1 MPTKTNVLVLKLSGQ
16 FFFSKDFTELAKLFK
31 HFVGAKKNL
40 RLVLVAGG
48 GKHAREYIR
57 IAQKLGIDQSTQ
69 DELGIQASR
78 MNARVMMK
86 ALGSIAAKSLP
97 KSLDELVEAFE
108 VTERSKQIFVLG
120 GLQPGQST
128 NAVAALVAEKLKAK
142 VLINAT
148 DVDGVYTK
156 DPHRFKRTKMLEKV
170 TPKYL
175 AKILKIESMKAGGY
189 DLMDPV
195 ALKLIERSR
204 INTRIVKCDVK
215 TLRLVLNGKKLGTSI
230 ESES

>member
-1 MPTKTNVLVLKLSGQ
+1 MPTKTDVVVLKLSGRL
-16 FFFSKDFTELAKLFK
+16 FFSTDFSELAKLFK
-31 HFVGAKKNL
+31 HFVGAKKNVK
-40 RLVLVAGG
+40 LVLVAGG
-48 GKHAREYIR
+48 GKPAREYIKV
-57 IAQKLGIDQSTQ
+57 AQKLGIDQSTQ

-86 ALGSIAAKSLP
+86 ALGSIAAGSLARN
-97 KSLDELVEAFE
+97 LDELVESIE
-108 VTERSKQIFVLG
+108 VTERSKKIFVLG

-142 VLINAT
+142 LLINAT
-148 DVDGVYTK
+148 DVNGVFTK
-156 DPHRFKRTKMLEKV
+156 DPHRFKRAKMLDKV
-170 TPKYL
+170 TPKCL

-215 TLRLVLNGKKLGTSI
+215 SLRLALDGKRLGTSI
-230 ESES
+230 EFES

>member
-1 MPTKTNVLVLKLSGQ
+1 MPTKTDVVVLKLSGRL
-16 FFFSKDFTELAKLFK
+16 FFSTDFSELAEFFK
-31 HFVGAKKNL
+31 HFVVAKENSK
-40 RLVLVAGG
+40 LVLVAGG
-48 GKHAREYIR
+48 GGPAREYIA

-86 ALGSIAAKSLP
+86 ALGSIAATSLATN
-97 KSLDELVEAFE
+97 LDELVEAFE
-108 VTERSKQIFVLG
+108 VTERSKKIFVLG

-128 NAVAALVAEKLKAK
+128 NAVAALVAEKLRAK

-156 DPHRFKRTKMLEKV
+156 DPHRFKRARMLDKV
-170 TPKYL
+170 TPKSL
-175 AKILKIESMKAGGY
+175 AKILKIESMKAGSY

-204 INTRIVKCDVK
+204 INTRIVKCNVES
-215 TLRLVLNGKKLGTSI
+215 LRLALDGKKLGTSI
-230 ESES
+230 EFES